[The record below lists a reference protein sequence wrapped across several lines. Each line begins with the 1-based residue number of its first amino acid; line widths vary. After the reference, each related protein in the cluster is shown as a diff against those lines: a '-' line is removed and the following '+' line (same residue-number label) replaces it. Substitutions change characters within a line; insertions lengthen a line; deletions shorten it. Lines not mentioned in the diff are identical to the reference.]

1 MKESVYPL
9 EIKLD
14 VSKTNLSILF
24 NNKKRYSISS
34 ELLRIESPSA
44 EVRGHN
50 KDQKKIVHNK
60 KNVEI
65 NKIEPIGN
73 YAIAIDFNDGH
84 NTGIYS
90 WNFLYDLMENKDA
103 IWKNYLKNIKKE
115 NLKR

>member
-1 MKESVYPL
+1 MIKPS
-9 EIKLD
+9 EIRLKK
-14 VSKTNLSILF
+14 SKKSIEISF
-24 NNKKRYSISS
+24 ENGKSIEFSS
-34 ELLRIESPSA
+34 ELLRVESPSA

-103 IWKNYLKNIKKE
+103 VWKNYLKNIKKE